1 MEEAVEDN
9 KKKKRFV
16 FFRRSVVV
24 CNYFA
29 VAGLIASYLAPLI
42 SPQKVWFLAFFGL
55 SYPIWLFLNIGFM
68 IFWIVTGRKKFL
80 ISLIAVLI
88 GYPMMKKIVQISPG
102 SSVEIAKAP
111 LKVMSYNVKVFD
123 LYNWSHCK
131 DTRDKMFDL
140 ISVEAPDILCLQE
153 FYTDDSKKFN
163 TLDTLQRFQKAK
175 YVHAEYLLTL
185 LEIYHH
191 GIATFSSYPI
201 VNKGRIMFPENNSN
215 ICIYTDIKINDDTV
229 RVYNMHLQSI
239 RFIPEE
245 YKYIDEIK
253 KDVNKAEDIEKSK
266 SILRRLKNAFEKRA
280 VQADL
285 INESIRR
292 CKYPILLCGD
302 FNDTPSSY
310 AYHTIAGDL
319 DDAFVK
325 SGFGLGRTYIGSFPS
340 FRIDYI
346 LHSSDLKS
354 YEFRTLPEEYT
365 DHHPISCYLEI
376 QK

>member
-1 MEEAVEDN
+1 MEDIAED
-9 KKKKRFV
+9 KKKKRFI
-16 FFRRSVVV
+16 FFRRSVIVF
-24 CNYFA
+24 NYLA
-29 VAGLIASYLAPLI
+29 LAGLTASYLAPLI
-42 SPQKVWFLAFFGL
+42 SPKKVWVLAFFGL
-55 SYPIWLFLNIGFM
+55 SYPLWLFLNIGFI

-88 GYPMMKKIVQISPG
+88 GYPMIKNIIQISPG
-102 SSVEIAKAP
+102 SSAEIAKNP

-140 ISVEAPDILCLQE
+140 IAGEAPDILCLQE

-175 YVHAEYLLTL
+175 YVHTEYLLTL

-215 ICIYTDIKINDDTV
+215 ICIYSDIKIGDDTV

-245 YKYIDEIK
+245 YKYIEEIK
-253 KDVNKAEDIEKSK
+253 KDVNAAEDIKKSK

-285 INESIRR
+285 INESIRQ
-292 CKYPILLCGD
+292 CKYPVILCGD

-310 AYHTIAGDL
+310 AYRTIAGDL
-319 DDAFVK
+319 DDAFAE

-346 LHSSDLKS
+346 LHSSNLKS

-376 QK
+376 N